1 MLFFIQKA
9 GVCPLWG
16 PYEIGAD
23 RRPADAEHRPY
34 HPRSNACKVFDTNTP
49 TQEPGH
55 PALIPL
61 SSKRLS
67 CVEVETSRNARPEVQ
82 ATTIKVKRTPGAGAS
97 QWDHEGRIG
106 PVIEVRKGLI
116 V

>member
-16 PYEIGAD
+16 PYEIGRIAA
-23 RRPADAEHRPY
+23 PPM
-34 HPRSNACKVFDTNTP
+34 SNI
-49 TQEPGH
+49 
-55 PALIPL
+55 IPL

-116 V
+116 I